1 MLTRLAILAIA
12 LLAAA
17 CAKTEEENVQS
28 LPPSVVRA
36 IDAFAEECAAA
47 GGVAN
52 TRDAARRVD
61 LNGDRRADFVV
72 YAGWIPCDN
81 ALGVF
86 GDRTKVLMVF
96 AGDTGGDAQQAFS
109 DDVYDVTVETR
120 DSRQELWLTTSGEEC
135 GRTQAA
141 AFADETFCDRQL
153 VWTTAGRFELA
164 PLDAAR
170 LLK

>member
-1 MLTRLAILAIA
+1 MVNLLFTPAILVLNRLGYRNKFGIMGVLALVAIGV
-12 LLAAA
+12 LAA
-17 CAKTEEENVQS
+17 NLYQS
-28 LPPSVVRA
+28 QDK
-36 IDAFAEECAAA
+36 I
-47 GGVAN
+47 
-52 TRDAARRVD
+52 
-61 LNGDRRADFVV
+61 
-72 YAGWIPCDN
+72 I
-81 ALGVF
+81 
-86 GDRTKVLMVF
+86 
-96 AGDTGGDAQQAFS
+96 
-109 DDVYDVTVETR
+109 R

>member
-1 MLTRLAILAIA
+1 MLTRLAVLTMA

-17 CAKTEEENVQS
+17 CAKTDEDVQG
-28 LPPSVVRA
+28 LPPPVVKA

-61 LNGDRRADFVV
+61 LNGDKRADFVV

-81 ALGVF
+81 APGVF

-96 AGDTGGDAQQAFS
+96 AGDTGDDAQQAFS
-109 DDVYDVTVETR
+109 DDVYDATVETR